1 MSLSE
6 AAKSQG
12 LNTPTTYLSNDF
24 GFLSDGF
31 DLTFV
36 INLCSSYGCLVSKF
50 DIYVHSFISAFCCKK
65 RDGFGVPYITPE
77 RGNFLSLFVSSL
89 REKRTQTTQ
98 TKKQT
103 LVI

>member
-36 INLCSSYGCLVSKF
+36 INLCSSYGCLVSKC
-50 DIYVHSFISAFCCKK
+50 DIYVHSFISAFCYKK
-65 RDGFGVPYITPE
+65 RDGFGVPYLPQNAEI
-77 RGNFLSLFVSSL
+77 FLAYSSVAYVRREL
-89 REKRTQTTQ
+89 RPLKL
-98 TKKQT
+98 KKT